1 MGSHPVIVHHL
12 EAAAYF
18 ARAAEHHRLAADCH
32 ERGEFA
38 QELHNTRMAQGHH
51 TNGAFHAAKV
61 ASYYAFA
68 QDTADDA
75 LYASQQES
83 IGDGKKDSGQSVDQ
97 GRGPA
102 H

>member
-75 LYASQQES
+75 LYTGHQDDA
-83 IGDGKKDSGQSVDQ
+83 KKESGQSVDQ
-97 GRGPA
+97 GRGPP